1 MIIFPKAKKKTKR
14 RALIDQE
21 TENVQHTIQNHE
33 HGLFL
38 ALLYYLVLLFSEAL
52 GLQWG
57 YFDFDE
63 DRLQIQRG
71 IDYGGSTV
79 HDRDLKSLQPT
90 ATFHSQ
96 RNNVQCCPRCA
107 FPQQ

>member
-1 MIIFPKAKKKTKR
+1 MIPIK
-14 RALIDQE
+14 
-21 TENVQHTIQNHE
+21 NVYHMLSYAFQVLQN
-33 HGLFL
+33 
-38 ALLYYLVLLFSEAL
+38 
-52 GLQWG
+52 QG